1 MSMSGQTLNV
11 EKIGKNNPPTSL
23 LSLSKNKNIIEYD
36 RNNSFYKAFAK
47 LKERKE
53 FSSVFLLR

>member
-11 EKIGKNNPPTSL
+11 EKMSKSNPPTSL
-23 LSLSKNKNIIEYD
+23 LSLHKNRSIIEYEK
-36 RNNSFYKAFAK
+36 NNSSCKAFAK